1 MAKEIGM
8 IYGFIVIRLALLY
21 LSTTMSSNIMT
32 QIYTE
37 RVLINGEA
45 HHIYTVISVVANDQG
60 NAAESI
66 NLRVVID
73 GSGQDIQLIQSQ
85 SLAANGTYV
94 WNERIVLQGTDHLEA
109 YNSAGN
115 VDWYVSYIEQD
126 WS

>member
-1 MAKEIGM
+1 MAIPSGGGSEVLKRHYIH
-8 IYGFIVIRLALLY
+8 AN
-21 LSTTMSSNIMT
+21 SDAWA
-32 QIYTE
+32 
-37 RVLINGEA
+37 VLINGVA
-45 HHIYTVISVVANDQG
+45 SHLYTVISVVANDQG

-66 NLRVVID
+66 NLRVGID

>member
-1 MAKEIGM
+1 MAIPSGGGSEVLKRHYIH
-8 IYGFIVIRLALLY
+8 AN
-21 LSTTMSSNIMT
+21 SDAWA
-32 QIYTE
+32 
-37 RVLINGEA
+37 VLINGVA
-45 HHIYTVISVVANDQG
+45 SHLYTVISVVANDQG

-109 YNSAGN
+109 YNSDGN

>member
-1 MAKEIGM
+1 MAIPSGGGSEVLKRHYIH
-8 IYGFIVIRLALLY
+8 AN
-21 LSTTMSSNIMT
+21 SDAWA
-32 QIYTE
+32 
-37 RVLINGEA
+37 VLINGVA
-45 HHIYTVISVVANDQG
+45 SHLYTVISVVANDQG